1 MGESFDAGMQSRYD
15 LSLRT
20 YRQLQRDHIRFMEKY
35 AEEFENGF
43 ISQILVNYMCY
54 AQEKFLYSF
63 ENGVMNALNDKR
75 HDEYIKDYRLNNL
88 TEKLSDKISE
98 FDFSTNAS
106 FKKRIMITYILEQF
120 ADLPLSERE
129 MVYCYDHYKA
139 IKEAIKKSEILIVS
153 SSNNEYE
160 VKPVDLKVDENVLS
174 YYLIGYSRL
183 KGSEKDFESHSYK
196 LSRISKCWSKHKP
209 FELSSKERRTLAEIN
224 EKFGSAYI
232 AKNLEKK
239 DIEKSVVRL
248 TLKGYDLY
256 LKTISHQR
264 PIPIIDPKPIS
275 INSKEYYE
283 LTFDCSHW
291 QIKNY
296 FFSFG
301 AEAEIISPLWL
312 RKDFLKKYE
321 ASVEAYNGV
330 NVEKNE

>member
-1 MGESFDAGMQSRYD
+1 MGETFEAGALSRYD
-15 LSLRT
+15 MSYST
-20 YRQLQRDHIRFMEKY
+20 YRQLQRDHIRFEEKY
-35 AEEFENGF
+35 ANRFGNGF
-43 ISQILVNYMCY
+43 ICRILINYMCF
-54 AQEKFLYSF
+54 AQENFLERF
-63 ENGVMNALNDKR
+63 ENDIVASLTQKEHNK
-75 HDEYIKDYRLNNL
+75 YIKDDRISFTKQL
-88 TEKLSDKISE
+88 TDKISE
-98 FDFSTNAS
+98 FDFSSNEH
-106 FKKRIMITYILEQF
+106 FRKRVMITYLLEQF
-120 ADLPLSERE
+120 ASLPLSERE
-129 MVYCYDHYKA
+129 MVYCYDQFKT
-139 IKEAIKKSEILIVS
+139 IKEVIKKSEILIVKLS
-153 SSNNEYE
+153 SKNEYE
-160 VKPVDLKVDENVLS
+160 VKPVDLKIDENILS

-183 KGSEKDFESHSYK
+183 KGSESDFESYPLK
-196 LSRISKCWSKHKP
+196 LSRIKECKSKHKDAQ
-209 FELSSKERRTLAEIN
+209 LSHTEIKILKEID

-264 PIPIIDPKPIS
+264 PIPIIGPKPIS